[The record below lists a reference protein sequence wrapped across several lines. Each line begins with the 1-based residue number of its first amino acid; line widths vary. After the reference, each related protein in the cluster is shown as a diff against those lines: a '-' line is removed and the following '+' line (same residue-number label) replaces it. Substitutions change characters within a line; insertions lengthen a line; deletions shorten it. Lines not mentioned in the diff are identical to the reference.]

1 MNNTQKRRKTMVKK
15 GKAQQ
20 APAEKPLTNLS
31 ISAAAQ
37 TKVSQTV
44 KLEGDLYVRL
54 ATYAAA
60 MRFTNQYILVEAL
73 TEFLDRYDGTA
84 RKAIEI

>member
-1 MNNTQKRRKTMVKK
+1 
-15 GKAQQ
+15 
-20 APAEKPLTNLS
+20 LS

-44 KLEGDLYVRL
+44 KLDGELYVRL
-54 ATYAAA
+54 SAYAAA
-60 MRFTNQYILVEAL
+60 MRFTNQYIFVEAL

-84 RKAIEI
+84 GKGVPI

>member
-1 MNNTQKRRKTMVKK
+1 MAKATSVRSQRTPVKK
-15 GKAQQ
+15 PGK
-20 APAEKPLTNLS
+20 NLS

-44 KLEGDLYVRL
+44 KLDGELYVRL
-54 ATYAAA
+54 AAYAAA

-73 TEFLDRYDGTA
+73 TEFLDRYDGT
-84 RKAIEI
+84 KQKGVPI